1 MRAKYTYQAPVG
13 ELEFF
18 LDIFNIL
25 DNQAAIAEQDLVG
38 GDGVYDF
45 GEANDWVEPRR
56 FYLGARYS
64 F

>member
-1 MRAKYTYQAPVG
+1 MKYQRALGFGKL
-13 ELEFF
+13 ELF

-25 DNQAAIAEQDLVG
+25 DKQSTTQIEDLVG
-38 GDGVYDF
+38 GTASTEFMDPIS
-45 GEANDWVEPRR
+45 WVAPRR